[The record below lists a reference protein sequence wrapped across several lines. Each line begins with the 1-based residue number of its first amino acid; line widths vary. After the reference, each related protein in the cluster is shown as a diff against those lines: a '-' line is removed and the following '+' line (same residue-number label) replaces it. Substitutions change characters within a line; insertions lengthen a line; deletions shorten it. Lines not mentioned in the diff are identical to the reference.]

1 MQVIKGAQGSEEW
14 HDARRCKI
22 TATKLDMVMGT
33 PLVQAQLIAEL
44 VAEYASEQT
53 KHFKATAEMERGT
66 EEEPKAVA
74 SFENATGTKVNRDVA
89 FCVSDKYPYLGF
101 SPDGFVGDSY
111 KETIEIK
118 NPDTKTMMFYKIANM
133 IAKEETGLPA
143 SKQTWLGIPLDYKY
157 QVLCSF
163 VVNEEQEKLHFIVH
177 DSRVLDPSQQLYTI
191 VVERSNPEVQ
201 KELKAIEETLVL
213 FRDKWMK
220 WKSIILPETNLF

>member
-1 MQVIKGAQGSEEW
+1 MKVTIGQQGSEEW
-14 HDARRCKI
+14 HEARRCKI

-53 KHFKATAEMERGT
+53 KHFKPTAEMERGT

-74 SFENATGTKVNRDVA
+74 SFENTTGTKVNREVA

-133 IAKEETGLPA
+133 IAKEETGLPD

-177 DSRVLDPSQQLYTI
+177 DSRVLDPAQQLYTI

-201 KELKAIEETLVL
+201 KELKDIEETLVL
-213 FRDKWMK
+213 FREKWMK
-220 WKSIILPETNLF
+220 WKSVILPETNLF

>member
-74 SFENATGTKVNRDVA
+74 SFENATGTKVNREVA

-101 SPDGFVGDSY
+101 SPDGLL
-111 KETIEIK
+111 EIV
-118 NPDTKTMMFYKIANM
+118 TKKLLRSKIL
-133 IAKEETGLPA
+133 I
-143 SKQTWLGIPLDYKY
+143 QR
-157 QVLCSF
+157 Q
-163 VVNEEQEKLHFIVH
+163 
-177 DSRVLDPSQQLYTI
+177 
-191 VVERSNPEVQ
+191 
-201 KELKAIEETLVL
+201 
-213 FRDKWMK
+213 
-220 WKSIILPETNLF
+220 